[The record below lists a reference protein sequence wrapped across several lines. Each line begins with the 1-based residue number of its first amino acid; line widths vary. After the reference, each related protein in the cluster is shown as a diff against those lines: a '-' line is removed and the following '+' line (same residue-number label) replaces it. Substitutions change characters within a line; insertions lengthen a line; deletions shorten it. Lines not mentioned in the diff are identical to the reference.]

1 MQIRLHLEPAYKP
14 DFQTH
19 FPKLAEVLH
28 ELGVDVDLRGVT
40 LYQLIRELERAL
52 HGDVRPHVRD
62 TLQRHMPAMRTLQK
76 GVEEKLSIWQ
86 REGLDPLLYQ
96 IEDAFDL
103 LERDLD

>member
-1 MQIRLHLEPAYKP
+1 MQIRLHLEPVYKP
-14 DFQTH
+14 DLQTH
-19 FPKLAEVLH
+19 FPKLAETLD
-28 ELGVDVDLRGVT
+28 ELGVDVDLRRGT

-52 HGDVRPHVRD
+52 SGEVRPHVRE
-62 TLQRHMPAMRTLQK
+62 TLQRHMPALRTLQK
-76 GVEEKLSIWQ
+76 GVEEKLSTWH